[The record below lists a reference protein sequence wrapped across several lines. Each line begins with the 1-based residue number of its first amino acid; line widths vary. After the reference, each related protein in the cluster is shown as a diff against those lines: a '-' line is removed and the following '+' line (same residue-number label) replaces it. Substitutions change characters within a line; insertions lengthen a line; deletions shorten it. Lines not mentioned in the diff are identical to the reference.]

1 MLTVTIKLSAT
12 EIIQVYMYHG
22 SSDEVIPYESALKTA
37 NAWCANG
44 ASVEFVTETG
54 GTGHLGTM
62 LVLQQN
68 ATDWL
73 NLRMQ
78 GTPPA
83 SGCSN
88 ASYAETGISLKR
100 DGVSRGTVL
109 DRFGQGDE
117 KIVSDI
123 KAQRAA
129 GFAAPSFW
137 SYQWRA

>member
-1 MLTVTIKLSAT
+1 MF
-12 EIIQVYMYHG
+12 HG
-22 SSDEVIPYESALKTA
+22 SVDEVIPYESALATA

-62 LVLQQN
+62 LALWGN

-73 NLRMQ
+73 NLRME

-88 ASYAETGISLKR
+88 TSYAEAGIPLKR
-100 DGVSRGTVL
+100 DSTFTPATVL
-109 DRFGQGDE
+109 DRFGTSDE

-123 KAQRAA
+123 KQQRAA
-129 GFAAPSFW
+129 GFAVPNFW
-137 SYQWRA
+137 SYRWRA